1 MNFNRNILRET
12 QNRLPLKDVSI
23 QKYLSIDIKNATTN
37 TIVEQENL
45 SLISQKIPI
54 KTRPILTA
62 IRSIK
67 QQSKEN
73 DNNDM
78 LISPMVKTNFLFEQ
92 NTPLSEINKTR
103 EQSEQ
108 DLYELSDYR
117 QSIFEHLLSVEHIY
131 APKANFMEHQSDINS
146 PMRTLLIDWLIEVSD
161 EYKLIDETLF
171 LCIQYIDR
179 FLSAVNVTR
188 SKLQLLGTTC
198 MYIAAK
204 HEEMYPPALEEFSFI
219 TDNTYEIKHIL
230 RMEQIVMKMLNFSL
244 SGPTSYTFLQY
255 YLIHLKS
262 LVSTDDHK
270 CLVLLSNYLCTLT
283 LLHDQPFSSY
293 RSSMIAASCLLL
305 SNQLLNINM
314 NWSNHYTQLTTYTEY
329 DLNECML
336 ALTDLHLKTSF
347 EDKRTSSLLRR
358 YLTMINNDDLYK
370 KRIRDIIYHSKLQD
384 EDDIFDLTLDEFDVS
399 HMSMEH
405 H

>member
-23 QKYLSIDIKNATTN
+23 QKYLSIDIKNVTTN

-131 APKANFMEHQSDINS
+131 APKANFMENQSDINS

-188 SKLQLLGTTC
+188 SKLQLLG
-198 MYIAAK
+198 
-204 HEEMYPPALEEFSFI
+204 
-219 TDNTYEIKHIL
+219 
-230 RMEQIVMKMLNFSL
+230 
-244 SGPTSYTFLQY
+244 
-255 YLIHLKS
+255 
-262 LVSTDDHK
+262 
-270 CLVLLSNYLCTLT
+270 
-283 LLHDQPFSSY
+283 
-293 RSSMIAASCLLL
+293 
-305 SNQLLNINM
+305 
-314 NWSNHYTQLTTYTEY
+314 
-329 DLNECML
+329 
-336 ALTDLHLKTSF
+336 
-347 EDKRTSSLLRR
+347 
-358 YLTMINNDDLYK
+358 
-370 KRIRDIIYHSKLQD
+370 
-384 EDDIFDLTLDEFDVS
+384 
-399 HMSMEH
+399 
-405 H
+405 